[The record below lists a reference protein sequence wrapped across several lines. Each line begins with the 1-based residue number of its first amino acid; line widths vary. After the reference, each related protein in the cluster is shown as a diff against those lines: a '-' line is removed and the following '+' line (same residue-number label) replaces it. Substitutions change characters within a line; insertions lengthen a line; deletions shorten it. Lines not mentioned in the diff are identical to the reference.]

1 MGHLLQKSTDLESLK
16 TGTALKSLHEVNI
29 HIFIYRLLKNKFIA
43 LAEREDGIFRE
54 ILFYSSLSVKGS
66 KVEVNRSKHLQKQQS
81 LFCMTM
87 QYWTFVSSLQ
97 LNNLYALKPY
107 SVMQAY
113 ISVSNYLSL
122 LGCSLVKLQNP
133 SKREVGVS
141 KSIVVTLLQWYLH

>member
-16 TGTALKSLHEVNI
+16 IGTALKSLHEVNI
-29 HIFIYRLLKNKFIA
+29 HIYIFIYRLLKSKFIA

-66 KVEVNRSKHLQKQQS
+66 KVEVNRCKHLQKQQS

-107 SVMQAY
+107 SVMEAF
-113 ISVSNYLSL
+113 ISVSNYLSVRL
-122 LGCSLVKLQNP
+122 FPCQITK
-133 SKREVGVS
+133 SK
-141 KSIVVTLLQWYLH
+141 

>member
-16 TGTALKSLHEVNI
+16 IGTALKSLHEVNI
-29 HIFIYRLLKNKFIA
+29 HIYIFIYRLLKSKFIA

-87 QYWTFVSSLQ
+87 QY
-97 LNNLYALKPY
+97 
-107 SVMQAY
+107 
-113 ISVSNYLSL
+113 
-122 LGCSLVKLQNP
+122 
-133 SKREVGVS
+133 
-141 KSIVVTLLQWYLH
+141 